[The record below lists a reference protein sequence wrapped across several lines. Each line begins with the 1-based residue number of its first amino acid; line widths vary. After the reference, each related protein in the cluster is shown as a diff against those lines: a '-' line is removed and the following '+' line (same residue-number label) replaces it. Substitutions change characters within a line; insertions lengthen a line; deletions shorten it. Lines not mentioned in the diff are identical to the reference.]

1 VIYTTSWCPD
11 CWAAKKFLL
20 SKKLPYKGIDIE
32 KNPNAA
38 GIVMKL
44 SDGMRKVPT
53 LDTEGRIV
61 SGDTF
66 HRSRFEKDLRDTE
79 AL

>member
-20 SKKLPYKGIDIE
+20 SMKLPYKEIAIE
-32 KNPNAA
+32 KNTEAA
-38 GIVMKL
+38 GIVLKL
-44 SDGMRKVPT
+44 SDGMQKVPT
-53 LDTEGRIV
+53 LDIEGRIV
-61 SGDTF
+61 PGDKF
-66 HRSRFEKDLRDTE
+66 HRPRFEKDLRDTG